1 MVTLTRTDST
11 NPDFLT
17 LVRLLDAD
25 LAIRDGA
32 DHSFYA
38 QYNKV
43 DMIKHAVV
51 AYENGKAVGCG
62 AIKEIAPGA
71 MEVKR
76 MYTPPELRGR
86 GIAVHVLNELEKWAA
101 ELGYQ
106 QCMLETGKK
115 QPEAIALYTKC
126 GYTIIPNYG
135 QYAGIE
141 NSVCFQKTI
150 S

>member
-11 NPDFLT
+11 DPDFLA

-25 LAIRDGA
+25 LAIRDGE

-43 DMIKHAVV
+43 DSIKHVIV

-62 AIKEIAPGA
+62 AIKEIAPDA

-76 MYTPPELRGR
+76 MYTPPELRGK
-86 GIAVHVLNELEKWAA
+86 GIAVKVLI
-101 ELGYQ
+101 
-106 QCMLETGKK
+106 C
-115 QPEAIALYTKC
+115 
-126 GYTIIPNYG
+126 
-135 QYAGIE
+135 
-141 NSVCFQKTI
+141 
-150 S
+150 